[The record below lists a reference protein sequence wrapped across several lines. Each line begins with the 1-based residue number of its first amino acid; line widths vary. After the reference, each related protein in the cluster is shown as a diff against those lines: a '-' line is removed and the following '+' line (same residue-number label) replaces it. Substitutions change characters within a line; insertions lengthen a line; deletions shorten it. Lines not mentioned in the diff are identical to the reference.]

1 MRMAF
6 CEGVSWW
13 SYPSKE
19 LKQVRAFQQPGKTRV
34 NNLQRIIAHKG
45 YVVRSN
51 DATRSLASFV
61 NLLSALIHLMN
72 DETLNVDERPST
84 VFAPWALPP
93 HIDQWC
99 GPNNNV
105 EA

>member
-19 LKQVRAFQQPGKTRV
+19 LKQVRAFQQSDRDV
-34 NNLQRIIAHKG
+34 CAAAAHKG
-45 YVVRSN
+45 CVVRSN

-61 NLLSALIHLMN
+61 NLLSALIDFMN

-93 HIDQWC
+93 QIDRWC
-99 GPNNNV
+99 DPNNNV